1 MKIGIKAKI
10 KQGDIL
16 EALQKRGWTQK
27 QGAEFLG
34 LDQSKFGE
42 LINLKWV
49 PKVFS
54 EELTRKLFEL
64 TNKLPEDLFPEFAR
78 QPEFLS
84 LTKVFTRFEEVTPQM
99 LRSGAA
105 QFLLPA
111 PDEIT
116 DKEILKRT
124 ISGTLKTL
132 TVREEEIVRRC
143 IMEEESEE
151 EVAKSFGINLMRL
164 KQIKHKALRKLRHPS
179 RSRYLASLTI
189 I

>member
-1 MKIGIKAKI
+1 MRIGTKARI

-16 EALQKRGWTQK
+16 EALQKKGWTQR

-34 LDQSKFGE
+34 MSEAQFGE

-84 LTKVFTRFEEVTPQM
+84 LTKIFTRFEEVTPQM
-99 LRSGAA
+99 LKSGAA
-105 QFLLPA
+105 RFLLPA

-124 ISGTLKTL
+124 IDGTLLTL
-132 TVREEEIVRRC
+132 TIKEQEIVRRC

-151 EVAKSFGINLMRL
+151 EVAKSFGIHLMRL
-164 KQIKHKALRKLRHPS
+164 KQIKNRALRKLRHPS
-179 RSRYLASLTI
+179 RSHYLEGF
-189 I
+189 